1 MTAALTALLALAVLG
16 WLHAAYRHA
25 STRLD
30 LARARVDLDCWE
42 GRARRYLAALAAVAP
57 VAGPF
62 RCRQCRA
69 KVYGVGAGVGRL
81 DVTPLRCHA
90 AAHGCELVACF
101 DLDPDVTVG
110 LVDMTAFEE
119 GL

>member
-1 MTAALTALLALAVLG
+1 MTASLTALLALAVLG
-16 WLHAAYRHA
+16 WLRAAYRHA

-30 LARARVDLDCWE
+30 LARARGDLDCCE

-62 RCRQCRA
+62 RCRQCQA
-69 KVYGVGAGVGRL
+69 KVYGVGAGEDRL
-81 DVTPLRCHA
+81 DLTPLLLHA
-90 AAHGCELVACF
+90 YGHGCELDGCF
-101 DLDPDVTVG
+101 DLDPDRTAG
-110 LVDMTAFEE
+110 LVDMSAFEE